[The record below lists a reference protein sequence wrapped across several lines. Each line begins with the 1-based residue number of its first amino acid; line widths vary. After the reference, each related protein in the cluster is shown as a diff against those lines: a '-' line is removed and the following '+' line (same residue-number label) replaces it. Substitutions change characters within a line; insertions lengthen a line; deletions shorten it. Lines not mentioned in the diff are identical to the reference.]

1 MTPKLQL
8 FAQGWI
14 IYSLFFFCAEKF
26 CVSRFIVF
34 EVGKDGDTPL
44 KTEPA
49 PGFLFSYL
57 PTALS
62 FLWFDSEKGP

>member
-1 MTPKLQL
+1 M
-8 FAQGWI
+8 
-14 IYSLFFFCAEKF
+14 
-26 CVSRFIVF
+26 F

-62 FLWFDSEKGP
+62 FLWFDSKKGP